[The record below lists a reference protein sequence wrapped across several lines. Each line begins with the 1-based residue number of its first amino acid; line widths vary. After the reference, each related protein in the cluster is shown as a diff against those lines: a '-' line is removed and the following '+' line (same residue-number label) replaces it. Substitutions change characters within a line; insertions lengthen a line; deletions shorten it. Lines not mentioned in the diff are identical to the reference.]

1 MADVYGYSVLKYF
14 RVAKWS
20 VEYRF
25 GQDSFED
32 DPRPGHPD
40 DGITQEMIDR
50 VARLVQ
56 SYSRIKVAKLAS
68 ECGISNGSD
77 TIIDIKYLPGGYP
90 ETKTHNIV
98 SKGRG

>member
-20 VEYRF
+20 VEFRF

-68 ECGISNGSD
+68 ECGISNGSVHYNRH
-77 TIIDIKYLPGGYP
+77 K
-90 ETKTHNIV
+90 V
-98 SKGRG
+98 SARWVPRN